1 MQIIINVHN
10 VHTLIQCIAKCIY
23 CVARGS
29 DGIYIITG
37 DGEKKETVRYG
48 MIYVPNNYLMFSRMC
63 ECVCVCECVCMCE
76 CTCVLYLS
84 ILNMFGIINCNS
96 VLDFELLNT

>member
-1 MQIIINVHN
+1 MVQYANNHNVHN
-10 VHTLIQCIAKCIY
+10 VHTLVQCIY

-48 MIYVPNNYLMFSRMC
+48 MIYRPNNYLMFSLM
-63 ECVCVCECVCMCE
+63 
-76 CTCVLYLS
+76 
-84 ILNMFGIINCNS
+84 
-96 VLDFELLNT
+96 